1 MSLTISQQVASE
13 LPSYAGGPDMVS
25 IKGCDA
31 LSCLKDVVQ
40 LDRRSTLAQ
49 LPPNLAVIAKELE
62 SRKNAIFDLNLLASR
77 IRAA

>member
-1 MSLTISQQVASE
+1 MPLTISQQVASE
-13 LPSYAGGPDMVS
+13 LPSYAGGVDVQS

-49 LPPNLAVIAKELE
+49 LPPNLAAIAKELE
-62 SRKNAIFDLNLLASR
+62 SRKNAIFDLDLLASR